1 MKRLE
6 ICLMSFAAALLCALP
21 GFADVPPIEPEPIKS
36 GGLALPLVIAVAVGV
51 LALGVGIL
59 IWVLNQRK
67 K

>member
-59 IWVLNQRK
+59 IWVMKKRK